1 MSRGSHLTKEEQAQI
16 RAFKIAGWSNRMIS
30 SKLKR
35 SLNCINQFV
44 NNPDHY
50 ERMKN
55 TGAPK
60 KLTERDKRGIVR
72 LASNTMKSCNDI
84 KNELG
89 LNISKTTVWR
99 AIDQSPEIVRAKL
112 VPAPRL
118 TLRHKDNRLTF
129 AKANMATDWDKI
141 IFSDE
146 KKFNLDGPDGYNS
159 YWHDIRKDQLRFPK
173 RNFGG
178 GRVIRGEL
186 RRTLSYFSIT
196 ELLSLSNSFLM
207 ENMKMTIEQILID
220 QSKTSADNLLQA
232 LIVCDSISIS
242 NETEHQIQLE
252 AILSIEKLAEL
263 SDFHRLP
270 FYQLIQIL
278 SSCDFFAQEMF
289 IADIILLWLKNKNN
303 PNIYTDALFL
313 CLRTKFLSPAD
324 KDLIIERIKLL
335 KLPQKVIGIVRKTLD
350 SMNNQRQC
358 TDPFHI
364 SNEKYIRCQSK
375 NATKFGYHSALPL
388 SRPVIPKIPIKVKN
402 KKMKKKK
409 KQKIPPVF
417 NPDENPTVIDLIQN
431 KRSFKVEKRKRRC
444 ACVDFIRNKFE
455 KNNQNQEVSPTDIET
470 SSTGSES
477 TVSTKSCVKV

>member
-35 SLNCINQFV
+35 SLNCINQFI

-178 GRVIRGEL
+178 GRVMIMLPSTSANHQKIGSKATKSKFWIGQRVLLILIRWKTYGEL
-186 RRTLSYFSIT
+186 VRRVYAQGKKYDTV
-196 ELLSLSNSFLM
+196 
-207 ENMKMTIEQILID
+207 D
-220 QSKTSADNLLQA
+220 QLKDA
-232 LIVCDSISIS
+232 I
-242 NETEHQIQLE
+242 ETEWNKIDKNYL
-252 AILSIEKLAEL
+252 K
-263 SDFHRLP
+263 RL
-270 FYQLIQIL
+270 
-278 SSCDFFAQEMF
+278 
-289 IADIILLWLKNKNN
+289 
-303 PNIYTDALFL
+303 
-313 CLRTKFLSPAD
+313 
-324 KDLIIERIKLL
+324 
-335 KLPQKVIGIVRKTLD
+335 VD
-350 SMNNQRQC
+350 SMPNRLY
-358 TDPFHI
+358 DVI
-364 SNEKYIRCQSK
+364 SKHGGPTKY
-375 NATKFGYHSALPL
+375 
-388 SRPVIPKIPIKVKN
+388 
-402 KKMKKKK
+402 
-409 KQKIPPVF
+409 
-417 NPDENPTVIDLIQN
+417 
-431 KRSFKVEKRKRRC
+431 
-444 ACVDFIRNKFE
+444 
-455 KNNQNQEVSPTDIET
+455 
-470 SSTGSES
+470 
-477 TVSTKSCVKV
+477 

>member
-178 GRVIRGEL
+178 GRVMCWGAFSAAGTLKIAFVSFKMDSLDYQKTLHDYLLPYLRRFRTRKFTFQQDNAAIHVSQSSKDWFKSHKIKVLDWPACSPDLNPMENVWGEL
-186 RRTLSYFSIT
+186 VRRVYAQGKNMILWTNSKMPSRRNGIKSIRT
-196 ELLSLSNSFLM
+196 TSRDLLTRCQIVSMMSFLNM
-207 ENMKMTIEQILID
+207 EVQ
-220 QSKTSADNLLQA
+220 
-232 LIVCDSISIS
+232 
-242 NETEHQIQLE
+242 
-252 AILSIEKLAEL
+252 LSI
-263 SDFHRLP
+263 DFRLYVSNGNSGLVRTSRKIDMAQYID
-270 FYQLIQIL
+270 FYDIL
-278 SSCDFFAQEMF
+278 SS
-289 IADIILLWLKNKNN
+289 DI
-303 PNIYTDALFL
+303 
-313 CLRTKFLSPAD
+313 R
-324 KDLIIERIKLL
+324 
-335 KLPQKVIGIVRKTLD
+335 
-350 SMNNQRQC
+350 
-358 TDPFHI
+358 
-364 SNEKYIRCQSK
+364 
-375 NATKFGYHSALPL
+375 
-388 SRPVIPKIPIKVKN
+388 
-402 KKMKKKK
+402 
-409 KQKIPPVF
+409 
-417 NPDENPTVIDLIQN
+417 
-431 KRSFKVEKRKRRC
+431 
-444 ACVDFIRNKFE
+444 
-455 KNNQNQEVSPTDIET
+455 
-470 SSTGSES
+470 
-477 TVSTKSCVKV
+477 

>member
-178 GRVIRGEL
+178 GRVMCWGAFSAAGTLKIAFVSFKMDSLDYQKTLHDYLLPYLRRFRTRKFTFQQDNAAIHVSQSSKDWFKSHKIKVLDWPACSPDLNPMENVWGEL
-186 RRTLSYFSIT
+186 VRRVYAQGKKYDTV
-196 ELLSLSNSFLM
+196 
-207 ENMKMTIEQILID
+207 D
-220 QSKTSADNLLQA
+220 QLKDA
-232 LIVCDSISIS
+232 I
-242 NETEHQIQLE
+242 ETEWNKIDKNYL
-252 AILSIEKLAEL
+252 K
-263 SDFHRLP
+263 RL
-270 FYQLIQIL
+270 
-278 SSCDFFAQEMF
+278 
-289 IADIILLWLKNKNN
+289 
-303 PNIYTDALFL
+303 
-313 CLRTKFLSPAD
+313 
-324 KDLIIERIKLL
+324 
-335 KLPQKVIGIVRKTLD
+335 VD
-350 SMNNQRQC
+350 SMPNRLY
-358 TDPFHI
+358 DVI
-364 SNEKYIRCQSK
+364 SKHGGPTKY
-375 NATKFGYHSALPL
+375 
-388 SRPVIPKIPIKVKN
+388 
-402 KKMKKKK
+402 
-409 KQKIPPVF
+409 
-417 NPDENPTVIDLIQN
+417 
-431 KRSFKVEKRKRRC
+431 
-444 ACVDFIRNKFE
+444 
-455 KNNQNQEVSPTDIET
+455 
-470 SSTGSES
+470 
-477 TVSTKSCVKV
+477 